1 MTALFLLL
9 SAPSQ
14 VMRET
19 DTQVKWPS
27 KLKIGAK
34 SKKGDESLL
43 CSSSVSSLTVAGVV
57 QKFRRSFNFHIDPHV
72 KVEGKRDDVMEAK
85 KRILKVLETK
95 VSALLQSRSTIN
107 NKQ

>member
-43 CSSSVSSLTVAGVV
+43 CSSCVLSLTVAGAV
-57 QKFRRSFNFHIDPHV
+57 QKSAQTL
-72 KVEGKRDDVMEAK
+72 VEF
-85 KRILKVLETK
+85 
-95 VSALLQSRSTIN
+95 SHRSTREGGGEERRRHGSQKEN
-107 NKQ
+107 T